1 MGLAIILLSFLTHFT
16 TSNAMDVHLLRPFSG
31 IGDHP
36 VTGVSCDSWRFAVET
51 NNMRG
56 WLTVPPSCENY
67 VGNYM
72 ISGHYRNDSIVVI
85 AEAMKY
91 VAGLELGSDEKDVW
105 IFDIDETSLSNLPY
119 YAHHGFG
126 YVSLIHFF
134 FNNVININV
143 S

>member
-1 MGLAIILLSFLTHFT
+1 
-16 TSNAMDVHLLRPFSG
+16 
-31 IGDHP
+31 
-36 VTGVSCDSWRFAVET
+36 
-51 NNMRG
+51 MRG
-56 WLTVPPSCENY
+56 WLTGPPSCENY

-134 FNNVININV
+134 LIML
-143 S
+143 